1 MKLSD
6 LKTADQVRQD
16 QQRDPEFRAEWDRTA
31 FARDVALRVVAY
43 RTERR
48 LTQTALASQLGM
60 TQSVVAR
67 LESGDQAPSIA
78 TLAKLTARTGME
90 FDIRFSRG
98 SVEFIS
104 ER

>member
-1 MKLSD
+1 MP
-6 LKTADQVRQD
+6 Q
-16 QQRDPEFRAEWDRTA
+16 DPEFRAAWDRTA

-43 RTERR
+43 RTEHG
-48 LTQTALASQLGM
+48 LTRTALADRLGM
-60 TQSVVAR
+60 TESVVAR
-67 LESGDQAPSIA
+67 LESGEQAPSIA